1 MHNPVNRAK
10 LAAPVLDNQ
19 PSTDRMKKSESG
31 MVPISKLRGVSPAV
45 RVALKV
51 AHLNTSSQLL
61 AAAGRLEGREFLAA
75 SCRLDLPSLTRVVQR
90 ADLARVVGVGAM
102 FGLLLE
108 SLGIDDVAALA
119 GQTPESLLARLRELH
134 ASNRLT
140 RRSPSAQEVQAWIEQ
155 ARKLPKLVSYGRR
168 TREAVR

>member
-10 LAAPVLDNQ
+10 LAAPVLDSQ

-119 GQTPESLLARLRELH
+119 G
-134 ASNRLT
+134 
-140 RRSPSAQEVQAWIEQ
+140 
-155 ARKLPKLVSYGRR
+155 
-168 TREAVR
+168 